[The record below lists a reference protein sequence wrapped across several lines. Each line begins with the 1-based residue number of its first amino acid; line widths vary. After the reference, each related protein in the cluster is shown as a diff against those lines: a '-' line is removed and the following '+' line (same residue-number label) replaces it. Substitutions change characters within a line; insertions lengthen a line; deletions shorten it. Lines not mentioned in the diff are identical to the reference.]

1 MTTEQQAEELTK
13 AYLASYNL
21 AMRQVRHPE
30 FAAQIAG
37 TIVFVING
45 TSPKQPEVN
54 PFLHLLAQMAAT
66 EGQEG
71 QEDQE
76 DQEETGSKKKK

>member
-54 PFLHLLAQMAAT
+54 PFLHLLARMAAT
-66 EGQEG
+66 EGQGG
-71 QEDQE
+71 QK
-76 DQEETGSKKKK
+76 DQEETDSKKKK

>member
-66 EGQEG
+66 EGQE
-71 QEDQE
+71 
-76 DQEETGSKKKK
+76 DQEETDSKKKK